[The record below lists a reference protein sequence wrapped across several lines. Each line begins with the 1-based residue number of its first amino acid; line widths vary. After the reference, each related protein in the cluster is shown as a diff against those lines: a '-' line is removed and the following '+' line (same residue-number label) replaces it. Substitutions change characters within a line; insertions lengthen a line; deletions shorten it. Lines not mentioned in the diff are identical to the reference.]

1 MSLQSPTIL
10 VMIKAARK
18 ATRKLRRDFG
28 ELENLQVSKK
38 GPADFVTTADL
49 TAERTLHEE
58 LSHARPG
65 YGFLMEESG
74 VREGSDKSHRWIV
87 DPLDGTTNFMHAI
100 PHFAISIA
108 LERDGVIVAGL
119 VYNPITDEMYLAE
132 RGQGAYLNDRRLR
145 VSARRDLDQAVFAT
159 GLPFLGL
166 PNHEVE
172 LAELGAVMAR
182 TAGVRRFGA
191 ASLDLAYVAAGRFD
205 GYWEHALKPWDIAAG
220 ILLVREAGGFVSDL
234 EGRDKMLESG
244 DILSCNEGLHQP
256 LQDLLKGARNNLAAT
271 S

>member
-1 MSLQSPTIL
+1 MSLQSPNIT

-18 ATRKLRRDFG
+18 ASRKLRRDFG

-38 GPADFVTTADL
+38 GPADFVTTADM
-49 TAERTLHEE
+49 TAEQTIHDE
-58 LSHARPG
+58 LSRARPG

-74 VREGSDKSHRWIV
+74 TVKGSDKSHRWII

-108 LERDGVIVAGL
+108 LERDGKIVAGL
-119 VYNPITDEMYLAE
+119 IYNPISDEMYTAE
-132 RGQGAYLNDRRLR
+132 RGQGAYLNDRRWR
-145 VSARRDLDQAVFAT
+145 VSARRDLGQSLIAT
-159 GLPFLGL
+159 GLPFMGM

-172 LAELGAVMAR
+172 LAELRDVMTK

-191 ASLDLAYVAAGRFD
+191 AALDLAYVAAGRYD

-220 ILLVREAGGFVSDL
+220 ILMVREAGGFITDL
-234 EGRDKMLESG
+234 EGRDKMMESG
-244 DILSCNEGLHQP
+244 DILAANEGIHKP
-256 LQDLLKGARNNLAAT
+256 LQDLLQGARKKLG
-271 S
+271 